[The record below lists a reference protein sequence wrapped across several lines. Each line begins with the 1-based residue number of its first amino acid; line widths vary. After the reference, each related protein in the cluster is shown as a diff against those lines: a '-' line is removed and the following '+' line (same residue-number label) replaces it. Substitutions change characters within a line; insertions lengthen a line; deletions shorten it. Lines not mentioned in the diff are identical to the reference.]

1 MVITCHYKNY
11 DVCKKLNC
19 DCHETSET

>member
-19 DCHETSET
+19 DCHETSEA